1 MQFLCL
7 GVISALYTAL
17 FANTIYCGYMS
28 KWSCSINA
36 KETFTQYGKM
46 VEDDFQIQVLLICRE
61 AFLRPQHKIGACITF
76 VSKNIMMLS
85 KNAFTCAEIA
95 ALDETSILVAVYF
108 LMQNQ

>member
-1 MQFLCL
+1 
-7 GVISALYTAL
+7 
-17 FANTIYCGYMS
+17 
-28 KWSCSINA
+28 
-36 KETFTQYGKM
+36 M

-95 ALDETSILVAVYF
+95 S
-108 LMQNQ
+108 MQLIS